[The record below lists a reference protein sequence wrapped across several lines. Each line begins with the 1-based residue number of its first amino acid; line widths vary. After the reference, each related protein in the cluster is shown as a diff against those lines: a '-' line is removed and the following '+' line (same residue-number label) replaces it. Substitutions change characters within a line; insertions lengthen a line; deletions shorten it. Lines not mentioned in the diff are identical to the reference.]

1 MLLTE
6 FGCEEPQSVRQ
17 QLVRPYQGW
26 RYVGITGESPCF
38 LIERD
43 RQDHG
48 AASLLSAYLVP
59 SAEELLQVIE
69 FLGQDCRVCK
79 VDLSGMSG
87 VHSQLDPIKALHSY
101 KADGVQWFGY
111 EGQDGAIHPCLPWQP
126 KAETSADWTIE
137 WKASSRSVS

>member
-1 MLLTE
+1 
-6 FGCEEPQSVRQ
+6 VA
-17 QLVRPYQGW
+17 
-26 RYVGITGESPCF
+26 ITSESPCF

-43 RQDHG
+43 RPGHG

-79 VDLSGMSG
+79 VDLSGNSG
-87 VHSQLDPIKALHSY
+87 EHSQLDPIKALHSY

-111 EGQDGAIHPCLPWQP
+111 EGQDGAIHTQCPWHP
-126 KAETSADWTIE
+126 ETE
-137 WKASSRSVS
+137 GR